1 MFTGPF
7 KYKNAVWAYV
17 AGWLVLGGIHN
28 WILWHL
34 GFSWDL
40 AAVDSLINNGML
52 AAECFAISNTL
63 KYYRPGKGRTLTLAL
78 WSFALAGI
86 CVATSWWALS
96 SIFAYNAEYI
106 EFLSLSLPV
115 RYAISLLI
123 LGWFVLLS
131 WIWYYLQTRQE
142 EGSRKADMEK
152 LAREAELVNLR
163 QQLQPH
169 FLFNSLNS
177 INALIA
183 TKPEQAR
190 TMTQQLSDFLR
201 GTLKK
206 DEQKPVSFQEEL
218 NHLKLY
224 LDIEKVRFGHRL
236 NTNIESDEASLKML
250 IPPLLLQP
258 VVENAIKFG
267 LYDTLDAIT
276 IDITSKAEGQSLI
289 VTVKNPFDRETAH
302 PKKGT
307 GFGLDSIGRRLYLLF
322 ARRDLLKTETRDNLF
337 ITTIEIPQSI

>member
-7 KYKNAVWAYV
+7 KYKNALFVYIG
-17 AGWLVLGGIHN
+17 GWLALGGIHN
-28 WILWHL
+28 MILWSV
-34 GFSWDL
+34 GFSYGL
-40 AAVDSLINNGML
+40 SAIDSLINNGLL
-52 AAECFAISNTL
+52 AAECLAISNTL
-63 KYYRPGKGRTLTLAL
+63 KYYRPGKGRTLTLTL
-78 WSFALAGI
+78 WTFALAGI
-86 CVATSWWALS
+86 CVFISWWALS
-96 SIFAYNAEYI
+96 SIYEGNAEYI
-106 EFLSLSLPV
+106 EFLNESLPV

-123 LGWFVLLS
+123 LGWFVMLS
-131 WIWYYLQTRQE
+131 WIWYYLQTQQA

-152 LAREAELVNLR
+152 LAKEAELVNLR

-177 INALIA
+177 INALISS
-183 TKPEQAR
+183 KPEEAR
-190 TMTQQLSDFLR
+190 RMTQQLSDFLR

-206 DEQKPVSFQEEL
+206 DEQKPVTLQEEL

-236 NTNIESDEASLKML
+236 NTNINSEATSLEMK

-276 IDITSKAEGQSLI
+276 IDILSKVEGQMLVVI
-289 VTVKNPFDRETAH
+289 VKNPFDPETAH

-307 GFGLDSIGRRLYLLF
+307 GFGLDSIKRRLHLLF
-322 ARRDLLKTETRDNLF
+322 GRTDLLHTSASDNIF
-337 ITTIEIPQSI
+337 TTTIEIPQSV